1 MKKDIESSTTAYI
14 SYDEKEK
21 KPKVLNEAAAM
32 ELVNIIDGHELSL
45 DFEVDDAFLNHYE
58 KETGKRN
65 PTQEEI
71 NKHIVSLVRECP
83 DEVEESPDIKPVQMG
98 DTVGFHQWQQ
108 EEAKKDE
115 EN

>member
-45 DFEVDDAFLNHYE
+45 DFEVDDE
-58 KETGKRN
+58 PE
-65 PTQEEI
+65 PQQQ
-71 NKHIVSLVRECP
+71 P
-83 DEVEESPDIKPVQMG
+83 DEAV
-98 DTVGFHQWQQ
+98 F
-108 EEAKKDE
+108 
-115 EN
+115 